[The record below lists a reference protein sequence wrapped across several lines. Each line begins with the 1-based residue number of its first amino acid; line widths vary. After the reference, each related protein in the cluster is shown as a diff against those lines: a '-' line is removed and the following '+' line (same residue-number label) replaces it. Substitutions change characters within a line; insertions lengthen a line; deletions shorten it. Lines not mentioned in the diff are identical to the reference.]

1 MYSQSYTHPFIRH
14 LVLLVPAALN
24 TNSSVR
30 AARQVNLSIVLS
42 NAKVRFPNKRV
53 TSSADP
59 FTRVLGEVVEGAEP
73 VVEPVIGPV
82 AGEVNGAGLA
92 SCSRVSISQEN

>member
-14 LVLLVPAALN
+14 LVLLVPAAL
-24 TNSSVR
+24 SSGFVR
-30 AARQVNLSIVLS
+30 AARQVNLNIVLS
-42 NAKVRFPNKRV
+42 DAKFRFRNKQV

-59 FTRVLGEVVEGAEP
+59 FTGVLGEVVEGTEP

-82 AGEVNGAGLA
+82 AGEVDGAGLA
-92 SCSRVSISQEN
+92 SCNGVSISQGN